1 MSSPTPSS
9 QHLPQGWV
17 NLEEVKRPRAQISIS
32 EPPKLTP
39 WLLLL
44 FTPVF
49 HLTMKKTPGAKGLV
63 QLVES
68 TEPWVPSQALR
79 KLCGRASLQ
88 GRQGYAWP
96 TEYKGNGSLQ
106 RGLRAAHSL
115 KETAKE
121 RTCPASPETDSE
133 AEAS

>member
-1 MSSPTPSS
+1 MSGPTPSS

-49 HLTMKKTPGAKGLV
+49 HQTMKKTPGAKGLA

-68 TEPWVPSQALR
+68 TEPWVPSQAL
-79 KLCGRASLQ
+79 SLQ
-88 GRQGYAWP
+88 GIQGYAWP
-96 TEYKGNGSLQ
+96 TVSTKVMAASKGASELP
-106 RGLRAAHSL
+106 
-115 KETAKE
+115 TA
-121 RTCPASPETDSE
+121 
-133 AEAS
+133 